1 MLKKFYVAT
10 AFFLFFVALFLGI
23 DRLAHHKSRH
33 FSLDKITNTYPFC
46 ADWNVPPLSVEEQKK
61 LDEILSQKFT
71 YYSKGSQAY
80 VLISEDKQY
89 ILKFLKQQKLH
100 ANSWLSRIPLSFN
113 PYYQQRLF
121 KESKARATFSA
132 CTTAFKELKE
142 ETGLIYVHINNAKDV
157 NKKVVVFDKNG
168 QKHIVDIDRTSFYV
182 QKRAKLIYSRIS
194 ELMHQGSVEEVKT
207 IISSVFSLMD
217 HLGKKGVVDND
228 PILRKNFGLIND
240 TAVQIDVG
248 KLRID
253 VERKYNGAHRKEV
266 SSITHS
272 FRVWLENNYPFLIEH
287 FDQCLG
293 AIIAGE
299 TLRSEPENSQEAAQT
314 VSLSTQ

>member
-1 MLKKFYVAT
+1 MLKSFYVTT

-23 DRLAHHKSRH
+23 DRFAHHKSRH
-33 FSLDKITNTYPFC
+33 FSLDKITNNHPFC
-46 ADWNVPPLSVEEQKK
+46 ADWSVPPLSVEEQKE
-61 LDEILSQKFT
+61 LDEILNQKFT
-71 YYSKGSQAY
+71 YYNKGSQAY

-89 ILKFLKQQKLH
+89 ILKFLKQQKLR
-100 ANSWLSRIPLSFN
+100 ANSWLSSIPFAFN

-157 NKKVVVFDKNG
+157 NKKVVIFDKNA
-168 QKHIVDIDRTSFYV
+168 QKHVVDIDRTSFYV

-194 ELMHQGSVEEVKT
+194 ELMHQGNIEEVKT
-207 IISSVFSLMD
+207 IISSVVSLID
-217 HLGKKGVVDND
+217 HLGRKGVVDND
-228 PILRKNFGLIND
+228 PILRKNFGLLGD

-253 VERKYNGAHRKEV
+253 AERGRSGAYRKEV

-272 FRVWLENNYPFLIEH
+272 FRVWLAGNYPSLLEH

-293 AIIAGE
+293 KIIAGE
-299 TLRSEPENSQEAAQT
+299 MQTSEPENSQAAEQIL
-314 VSLSTQ
+314 SLSM

>member
-1 MLKKFYVAT
+1 MLKGFYVTT

-23 DRLAHHKSRH
+23 DRFAHHKSRH
-33 FSLDKITNTYPFC
+33 FSLDKITNNHPFC
-46 ADWNVPPLSVEEQKK
+46 DDWSVPPLSVEEQKE
-61 LDEILSQKFT
+61 LDEILNQKFT
-71 YYSKGSQAY
+71 YYNKGSQAY

-89 ILKFLKQQKLH
+89 ILKFLKQQKLR
-100 ANSWLSRIPLSFN
+100 ANSWLSSIPLAFN

-157 NKKVVVFDKNG
+157 NKKVVIFDKNA
-168 QKHIVDIDRTSFYV
+168 QKHVVDIDRTSFYV

-194 ELMHQGSVEEVKT
+194 ELMHQGNIEEVKT
-207 IISSVFSLMD
+207 IISSVFSLID
-217 HLGKKGVVDND
+217 HLGRKGVVDND
-228 PILRKNFGLIND
+228 PILRKNFGLLGD

-253 VERKYNGAHRKEV
+253 AERGRSGAYRKEV
-266 SSITHS
+266 ASITHS
-272 FRVWLENNYPFLIEH
+272 FRVWLAGNYPSLLEH

-293 AIIAGE
+293 KIIAGE
-299 TLRSEPENSQEAAQT
+299 MQTSEPENSQAAEQIL
-314 VSLSTQ
+314 SLSM